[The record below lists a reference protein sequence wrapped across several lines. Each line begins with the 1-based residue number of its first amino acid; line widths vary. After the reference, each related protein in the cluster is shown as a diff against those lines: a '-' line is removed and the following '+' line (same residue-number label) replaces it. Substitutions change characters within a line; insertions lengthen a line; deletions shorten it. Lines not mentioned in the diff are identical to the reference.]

1 MPANLDIPADLVSLA
16 WLVAT
21 LGGYYLLKPVY
32 GRLPRW
38 WTSPL
43 LTVPVLLIA
52 LGLVFGMDYPSY
64 IRDTHWLMFML
75 GPATVAFALPIWHN
89 RALIRQYWR
98 ALLVGVI
105 GGSLVAMS
113 SAWGLATLFGL
124 QDLRLSLVPRSITT
138 PLAMLVSADIGG
150 VPELTAVFVVITGV
164 AGIALG
170 EILLRYLP
178 LRSALARGMLLGM
191 GAHGAGTAKAYEF
204 GSKEGTVASLA
215 MVLAGVTNVL
225 AAPAVAWLLSH

>member
-1 MPANLDIPADLVSLA
+1 MHAELVSLA
-16 WLVAT
+16 WLLAT

-32 GRLPRW
+32 RWRSCW

-43 LTVPVLLIA
+43 LTVPLLLIA
-52 LGLVFGMDYPSY
+52 LGWVFGIEYSSY
-64 IRDTHWLMFML
+64 IRDTGWLMFML
-75 GPATVAFALPIWHN
+75 GPATVAFALPIWRN
-89 RALIRQYWR
+89 RALIRQYWL

-113 SAWGLATLFGL
+113 SAWGLASLFGL
-124 QDLRLSLVPRSITT
+124 DSVRLSLVPRSITT

-150 VPELTAVFVVITGV
+150 VPQLTALFVVITGV

-170 EILLRYLP
+170 ELLLRYLP

-191 GAHGAGTAKAYEF
+191 GAHGAGTAKAYDV
-204 GSKEGTVASLA
+204 GAREGAVASLA
-215 MVLAGVTNVL
+215 MVLAGVVNVL
-225 AAPAVAWLLSH
+225 AAPLVAWLLA